1 MSATTRIRFR
11 VAPGASRSDVVGR
24 HGEGW
29 KVRVAAAPERGKA
42 NDALIGLL
50 ADVLPVG
57 RSDVVVVSGA
67 SSRDKIVAVN
77 GIDPTQADAALARAA
92 TEHSAR

>member
-11 VAPGASRSDVVGR
+11 VAPGAARSDVVGR
-24 HGEGW
+24 HGDGW

-50 ADVLPVG
+50 VDVLPVG
-57 RSDVVVVSGA
+57 RSDVAVVSGA
-67 SSRDKIVAVN
+67 SSRDKIVAVS
-77 GIDPTQADAALARAA
+77 GIDATQADRALARAA
-92 TEHSAR
+92 TEPGAR